1 MYVRGTQK
9 YISTMC
15 PLRAYG
21 VARGNPLAAFFFW
34 DTRFRRLKLHIAYFA
49 ALRQKCAHSAAS
61 PLKNA
66 TTTLGCVFG
75 NIMSPK
81 KRASRGIFPLDIPPI
96 AHDVVVADCAKLA
109 PSKSAALTRSVAPPL
124 KNTNTA
130 FGLCFC
136 NLSLRTCMV
145 AGMSVKLQ
153 YRLSSPVESDLRRC
167 VHVVHRCAKRGGLQ
181 RGYPPCY
188 VFFGATI
195 SFAYV
200 KEMVAYPAALRSRR
214 QNTLL
219 PKGQNKRYGACVD
232 ERIEKNVQLL

>member
-1 MYVRGTQK
+1 MGGDLPCLQRGVLL
-9 YISTMC
+9 
-15 PLRAYG
+15 PFLLRALVDASSIMLILPFG
-21 VARGNPLAAFFFW
+21 
-34 DTRFRRLKLHIAYFA
+34 
-49 ALRQKCAHSAAS
+49 QKCAYSAAS
-61 PLKNA
+61 PLKN
-66 TTTLGCVFG
+66 
-75 NIMSPK
+75 
-81 KRASRGIFPLDIPPI
+81 
-96 AHDVVVADCAKLA
+96 
-109 PSKSAALTRSVAPPL
+109 
-124 KNTNTA
+124 TNTS

-200 KEMVAYPAALRSRR
+200 KEMVANPAALRSRR

-219 PKGQNKRYGACVD
+219 PIGRKKRATSLKSPKILSII
-232 ERIEKNVQLL
+232 EIRRIRFNIDFRGEI